1 MPRMIARGQD
11 PYTWSTGSFQGD
23 TRKASPGT
31 SKRTRDNL
39 DTTRLDQFLISHQ
52 VSSVPVR
59 ERAVL
64 ELMQNYTEVDG
75 HYFSLN

>member
-1 MPRMIARGQD
+1 VVHWIISRGYAQ
-11 PYTWSTGSFQGD
+11 SL
-23 TRKASPGT
+23 AGT
-31 SKRTRDNL
+31 SKSARDNL
-39 DTTRLDQFLISHQ
+39 DTPRLDQFLISHE